1 MKLFNKIGTRLIL
14 IISLAV
20 IIIIGVFAYFN
31 IQSHSKNLISEVERH
46 ANQLSE
52 TVKKTMRFDMLQ
64 NNREHIAR
72 LINTVA
78 EEEGIKYI
86 RILNKKGEIIYSTD
100 MTQIG
105 TMLDKKAE
113 SCYACH
119 SENEPL
125 QKLSISERTR
135 IFRFNPDSAG
145 VLGVIN
151 PIYNEQ
157 SCWNSDCHAH
167 TSDQTV
173 LGVLD
178 ITVGL
183 EEVER
188 LTTEGKMDVALFAIF
203 AILTIAI
210 ILRILVKALI
220 QKPVRDLVKAT
231 NYVAV
236 GNLSHRIGHTRKD
249 EIGQLAD
256 SFDNMTRKLAE
267 TRMQLFQS
275 DKMASI
281 GRLAA
286 GVAHEINN
294 PLTGV
299 LTYSSFLLKRVKDNP
314 EMKADL
320 EVIVRETKRSR
331 EIVKGLLDFSRQ
343 STPKKGMVEIEEII
357 DNAVSVISNQL
368 KINHITLE
376 KKCDFKTPR
385 ITADANQIQQVFL
398 NLLINAIDAIG
409 KKGGSIVI
417 ATKEVS
423 LSPYGLVQIRHATC
437 PKGHSLID
445 EEHKID
451 GMPSIKL
458 KAKSETNE
466 GFVHLDPIYGK
477 HQDHYGIQFKDDEIV
492 YLYCPQCGV
501 SIVDEN
507 KKGPNCGAPTYSLL
521 APGQGVIEGCTKF
534 NCTWQQWDAVDSA
547 GNITFAEIKISDT
560 GCGIDEKYI
569 SKIFDPFYST
579 KGQNGTGLGL
589 SVIWGI
595 VNNHKGKIMIDS
607 ALNEGTTFTIHLPVQ
622 NEK

>member
-14 IISLAV
+14 AVSLTV

-46 ANQLSE
+46 TNQLSE
-52 TVKKTMRFDMLQ
+52 TIKNTMQFDMLQ
-64 NNREHIAR
+64 NHREHITR
-72 LINTVA
+72 VMNSVG
-78 EEEGIKYI
+78 EEECIKNV
-86 RILNKKGEIIYSTD
+86 RLLNKEGEIIYSTD
-100 MTQIG
+100 TTEIG
-105 TMLDKKAE
+105 TMLDKKGE
-113 SCYACH
+113 SCYVCH
-119 SENEPL
+119 VENEPL
-125 QKLSISERTR
+125 QKLPIKKRSR
-135 IFRFNPDSAG
+135 IFRIHPDSSSM
-145 VLGVIN
+145 LGVIN
-151 PIYNEQ
+151 PIYNEK
-157 SCWNSDCHAH
+157 SCWNSDCHGH
-167 TSDQTV
+167 TKEQTV

-178 ITVGL
+178 LTVCL
-183 EEVER
+183 KEVEKI
-188 LTTEGKMDVALFAIF
+188 TNESKMDVALFALI

-210 ILRILVKALI
+210 ILRILVKILI
-220 QKPVRDLVKAT
+220 QRPVRDLVKAA

-236 GNLSHRIGHTRKD
+236 GNLSHRIEYTRKD

-299 LTYSSFLLKRVKDNP
+299 LTYSSFLLKRVKNNP

-343 STPKKGMVEIEEII
+343 STPKKGSVVIGEVIE
-357 DNAVSVISNQL
+357 NAVAVISNQL

-376 KKCDFKTPR
+376 KKCGNNVPT

-409 KKGGSIVI
+409 KKGGTINI

-423 LSPYGLVQIRHATC
+423 LSPYGVIQIRSATC

-466 GFVHLDPIYGK
+466 GYIHLDPIYGK
-477 HQDHYGIQFKDDEIV
+477 HQDHYGIQFKDNEIV
-492 YLYCPQCGV
+492 RLYCPQCGI
-501 SIVDEN
+501 SLVDES
-507 KKGPNCGAPTYSLL
+507 KRGPNCGAPTYSLVV
-521 APGQGVIEGCTKF
+521 PGQGVIEGCTKF
-534 NCTWQQWDAVDSA
+534 NCTWQKWNAVDNA
-547 GNITFAEIKISDT
+547 GDIKFVEIKISDT
-560 GCGIDEKYI
+560 GSGIDEKYL

-579 KGQNGTGLGL
+579 KGQQGTGLGL

-595 VNNHKGKIMIDS
+595 VNNHRGKIIVDS
-607 ALNEGTTFTIHLPVQ
+607 AVNEGTTFTIHLRVQ
-622 NEK
+622 ND

>member
-1 MKLFNKIGTRLIL
+1 MKLFNKIGTRLI
-14 IISLAV
+14 IAISLTV

-46 ANQLSE
+46 TNQLSE
-52 TVKKTMRFDMLQ
+52 TIKNTMQFDMLQ
-64 NNREHIAR
+64 NHRDHITR
-72 LINTVA
+72 VMNSVG
-78 EEEGIKYI
+78 EEECIKNV
-86 RILNKKGEIIYSTD
+86 RLLNKEGEIIYSTD
-100 MTQIG
+100 TTEIG
-105 TMLDKKAE
+105 TMLDKKGE
-113 SCYACH
+113 SCYVCH
-119 SENEPL
+119 VENEPL
-125 QKLSISERTR
+125 QKLPIKNRSR
-135 IFRFNPDSAG
+135 IFRIHPDSSNM
-145 VLGVIN
+145 LGVIN

-157 SCWNSDCHAH
+157 SCWDADCHAH
-167 TSDQTV
+167 TEEQTV

-178 ITVGL
+178 LTVCL
-183 EEVER
+183 KEVEKVVN
-188 LTTEGKMDVALFAIF
+188 ESKMDVALFALI
-203 AILTIAI
+203 AILIIAI
-210 ILRILVKALI
+210 ILLILVKILI
-220 QKPVRDLVKAT
+220 QRPVRDLVKAT

-236 GNLSHRIGHTRKD
+236 GNLSHRIKYTRKD

-299 LTYSSFLLKRVKDNP
+299 LTYSSFLLKRVKNNP

-343 STPKKGMVEIEEII
+343 STPKKGSVIIGEII
-357 DNAVSVISNQL
+357 ENAVDVISNQL

-376 KKCDFKTPR
+376 KKCDNHIPK

-409 KKGGSIVI
+409 KKGGIIQI

-423 LSPYGLVQIRHATC
+423 LSPYGVIQIRNAAC

-445 EEHKID
+445 EEHKIE

-466 GFVHLDPIYGK
+466 GFIHLDPIYGK
-477 HQDHYGIQFKDDEIV
+477 HQDHYGIQIKDDEIV
-492 YLYCPQCGV
+492 RLYCPQCGI
-501 SIVDEN
+501 SLVDES
-507 KKGPNCGAPTYSLL
+507 KLGPNCGAPTYSLIV
-521 APGQGVIEGCTKF
+521 PGQGVIEGCTKF
-534 NCTWQQWDAVDSA
+534 KCMWQKWDAVDNA
-547 GNITFAEIKISDT
+547 GDIKFVEIKIKDS
-560 GCGIDEKYI
+560 GCGIDEKYL

-579 KGQNGTGLGL
+579 KGQQGTGLGL

-595 VNNHKGKIMIDS
+595 VNNHKGKIIVDS
-607 ALNEGTTFTIHLPVQ
+607 SINEGTTFTIHLRVD
-622 NEK
+622 ND

>member
-14 IISLAV
+14 AVSLSV
-20 IIIIGVFAYFN
+20 SIIIGVFAYFN

-46 ANQLSE
+46 VNQLSE
-52 TVKKTMRFDMLQ
+52 TVKNTMQFDMLQ
-64 NNREHIAR
+64 NNREHITR
-72 LINTVA
+72 IINIVGK
-78 EEEGIKYI
+78 EECIANV

-100 MTQIG
+100 NAEIG

-119 SENEPL
+119 VENEPL
-125 QKLSISERTR
+125 EKLPIKKRTR
-135 IFRFNPDSAG
+135 IFRLSPDSSR

-151 PIYNEQ
+151 PIYNDE
-157 SCWNSDCHAH
+157 SCWSADCHAH
-167 TSDQTV
+167 SKDMTV

-178 ITVGL
+178 ITVCL
-183 EEVER
+183 KKIDEQ
-188 LTTEGKMDVALFAIF
+188 TNKSKMDVALFALF
-203 AILTIAI
+203 AILTLAI
-210 ILRILVKALI
+210 ILRILVKILI
-220 QKPVRDLVKAT
+220 QRPVRDLVKAT

-236 GNLSHRIGHTRKD
+236 GNLSHRIEYTRKD

-256 SFDNMTRKLAE
+256 SFNNMTRKLAE

-299 LTYSSFLLKRVKDNP
+299 LTYSSFLLKRVKNNP

-343 STPKKGMVEIEEII
+343 STPKKGSVVIEEII
-357 DNAVSVISNQL
+357 DNAVAVITNQL

-376 KKCDFKTPR
+376 KKWGKNIPT

-409 KKGGSIVI
+409 KKGGTINI
-417 ATKEVS
+417 ATNEVS
-423 LSPYGLVQIRHATC
+423 LSPYGLIQIRSATC

-451 GMPSIKL
+451 GMPTVKL
-458 KAKSETNE
+458 KAKSESNE
-466 GFVHLDPIYGK
+466 GFVHLDPIYGR
-477 HQDHYGIQFKDDEIV
+477 HNDHFGIQFNEDEIV
-492 YLYCPQCGV
+492 RLYCPQCGV
-501 SIVDEN
+501 SMVDEN
-507 KKGPNCGAPTYSLL
+507 KKGPICGAPTYSLIV
-521 APGQGVIEGCTKF
+521 PGKGAIEGCTKF
-534 NCTWQQWDAVDSA
+534 SCVWQKWDAIDNA
-547 GNITFAEIKISDT
+547 GDIKFVEIKISDT
-560 GCGIDEKYI
+560 GSGIDEKYLN
-569 SKIFDPFYST
+569 KIFDPFYST
-579 KGQNGTGLGL
+579 KGQQGTGLGL

-595 VNNHKGKIMIDS
+595 VNNHKGKIIVDS
-607 ALNEGTTFTIHLPVQ
+607 AIDEGTTFTIHLRVQ
-622 NEK
+622 NDQ

>member
-14 IISLAV
+14 AVSLTV

-46 ANQLSE
+46 TNQLSE
-52 TVKKTMRFDMLQ
+52 TIKNTMQFDMLQ
-64 NNREHIAR
+64 NHREHITR
-72 LINTVA
+72 VMNSVG
-78 EEEGIKYI
+78 EEECIKNV
-86 RILNKKGEIIYSTD
+86 RLLNKEGEIIYSTD
-100 MTQIG
+100 STEIG
-105 TMLDKKAE
+105 TMLDKKGE
-113 SCYACH
+113 SCYVCH
-119 SENEPL
+119 VENEPL
-125 QKLSISERTR
+125 QKLPIKKRSR
-135 IFRFNPDSAG
+135 IFRIHPDSSSM
-145 VLGVIN
+145 LGVIN

-157 SCWNSDCHAH
+157 SCWDADCHAH
-167 TSDQTV
+167 TEEQTV

-178 ITVGL
+178 LTVCL
-183 EEVER
+183 KEVEKVAN
-188 LTTEGKMDVALFAIF
+188 ESKMDVALFALI
-203 AILTIAI
+203 AILVIAI
-210 ILRILVKALI
+210 ILRILVKILI
-220 QKPVRDLVKAT
+220 QRPVRDLVKAT

-236 GNLSHRIGHTRKD
+236 GNLSHRIEYTRKD
-249 EIGQLAD
+249 EIGQLAE

-267 TRMQLFQS
+267 TRIQLFQS

-299 LTYSSFLLKRVKDNP
+299 LTYSSFLLKRVKNNP

-343 STPKKGMVEIEEII
+343 STPKKGSVVIGEII
-357 DNAVSVISNQL
+357 DNAVAVISNQL

-376 KKCDFKTPR
+376 KKCENNLPT

-398 NLLINAIDAIG
+398 NLLINAIHAIG
-409 KKGGSIVI
+409 KKGGSIDI
-417 ATKEVS
+417 ETKEIS
-423 LSPYGLVQIRHATC
+423 LSPYGTIQIRSATC

-445 EEHKID
+445 EEHKIG

-466 GFVHLDPIYGK
+466 GFIHLDPIYGK
-477 HQDHYGIQFKDDEIV
+477 HQDHYGIQFKDAEIV
-492 YLYCPQCGV
+492 RLYCPKCGI
-501 SIVDEN
+501 SLVDES
-507 KKGPNCGAPTYSLL
+507 KRGPNCGAPTYSLIV
-521 APGQGVIEGCTKF
+521 PGQGAIEGCTKF
-534 NCTWQQWDAVDSA
+534 NCTWQKWEAVDNA
-547 GNITFAEIKISDT
+547 GDIKFVEIKIKDS
-560 GCGIDEKYI
+560 GCGIDEKYL

-579 KGQNGTGLGL
+579 KGQQGTGLGL

-595 VNNHKGKIMIDS
+595 VNNHKGKIIVDS
-607 ALNEGTTFTIHLPVQ
+607 TINEGTTFTIHLRVQ
-622 NEK
+622 ND

>member
-1 MKLFNKIGTRLIL
+1 MNLLNKIGTRLIL
-14 IISLAV
+14 AVSLTV
-20 IIIIGVFAYFN
+20 IIIIGVFAYYN
-31 IQSHSKNLISEVERH
+31 IQTQSNNLITEVERH

-52 TVKKTMRFDMLQ
+52 TIKNTMQFDMLQ
-64 NNREHIAR
+64 NHREHITRVMNSVGEEKCIENVR
-72 LINTVA
+72 L
-78 EEEGIKYI
+78 
-86 RILNKKGEIIYSTD
+86 LNKRGKIIYSTKKSE
-100 MTQIG
+100 IG

-119 SENEPL
+119 AENEPL
-125 QKLSISERTR
+125 QKLPIKERGR
-135 IFRFNPDSAG
+135 IFRIHPDSSKM
-145 VLGVIN
+145 LGVIN
-151 PIYNEQ
+151 PIHNEK
-157 SCWNSDCHAH
+157 SCWDAECHAH
-167 TSDQTV
+167 TKEQTV

-178 ITVGL
+178 LTVGL
-183 EEVER
+183 RDVEK
-188 LTTEGKMDVALFAIF
+188 LENESKMDVAIFAVF

-210 ILRILVKALI
+210 ILRIFVKILI
-220 QKPVRDLVKAT
+220 QRPVRDLVKAT

-236 GNLSHRIGHTRKD
+236 GNLSHKIKYTRKD
-249 EIGQLAD
+249 EIGQLAE

-267 TRMQLFQS
+267 ARIQLFQS

-343 STPKKGMVEIEEII
+343 STPRKGSVEIKEILS
-357 DNAVSVISNQL
+357 NALSVISNQL
-368 KINHITLE
+368 KINHISIE
-376 KKCDFKTPR
+376 KKCADGVPS

-398 NLLINAIDAIG
+398 NLFINAVDAIG
-409 KKGGSIVI
+409 KKGGTIKVS
-417 ATKEVS
+417 TKEIS
-423 LSPYGLVQIRHATC
+423 LSPYGTIQIRTATC

-451 GMPSIKL
+451 GMPSIKVM
-458 KAKSETNE
+458 AKSETNE

-477 HQDHYGIQFKDDEIV
+477 NQHHYGIQFRDDET
-492 YLYCPQCGV
+492 LNLSCPQCGI
-501 SIVDEN
+501 SLIDEN
-507 KKGPNCGAPTYSLL
+507 TKSPTCGVPTYSLIIPEKGTL
-521 APGQGVIEGCTKF
+521 IGCTKF
-534 NCTWQQWDAVDSA
+534 DCNWQKWDTVDND
-547 GNITFAEIKISDT
+547 GDIRFIEIKISDT
-560 GCGIDEKYI
+560 GSGIDPQYI

-579 KGQNGTGLGL
+579 KGQKGTGLGL

-595 VNNHKGKIMIDS
+595 INNHKGKITVDS
-607 ALNEGTTFTIHLPVQ
+607 AVNEGTTFTIHLPVHH
-622 NEK
+622 E

>member
-14 IISLAV
+14 AVSFTV

-31 IQSHSKNLISEVERH
+31 IQSHSENLISEVERH
-46 ANQLSE
+46 SNQLSE
-52 TVKKTMRFDMLQ
+52 TVKNTMRFDMLQ

-72 LINTVA
+72 LVNTVA
-78 EEEGIKYI
+78 KEEGIKYI
-86 RILNKKGEIIYSTD
+86 RIFNKKGEIIYSTD
-100 MTQIG
+100 NAQIG

-125 QKLSISERTR
+125 QKLPISKRTR
-135 IFRFNPDSAG
+135 IFKLHPDSTG
-145 VLGVIN
+145 ILGIIN
-151 PIYNEQ
+151 PIYNEE

-167 TSDQTV
+167 SSDQTV

-178 ITVGL
+178 ITVDL
-183 EEVER
+183 KEVER
-188 LTTEGKMDVALFAIF
+188 LTDESKMDVALFALI
-203 AILTIAI
+203 AILIIAI
-210 ILRILVKALI
+210 ILRIFVKILI
-220 QKPVRDLVKAT
+220 QRPVRDLVKAT

-236 GNLSHRIGHTRKD
+236 GNLSYRIKYTRKD

-256 SFDNMTRKLAE
+256 AFDNMTRKLAE

-299 LTYSSFLLKRVKDNP
+299 LTYSSFLLKRVKNNP

-343 STPKKGMVEIEEII
+343 STPKKGNVGIKEIM
-357 DNAVSVISNQL
+357 DNAIAVISNQL
-368 KINHITLE
+368 KINHITVE
-376 KKCDFKTPR
+376 KKCGENVPS
-385 ITADANQIQQVFL
+385 ITADANQVQQVFL

-409 KKGGSIVI
+409 NKGGKIFIVS
-417 ATKEVS
+417 KEIS
-423 LSPYGLVQIRHATC
+423 LSPYGTIQIRNATC

-451 GMPSIKL
+451 GLPSIKL
-458 KAKSETNE
+458 KAKSTHNE

-477 HQDHYGIQFKDDEIV
+477 NQHHYGIQFNEDEK
-492 YLYCPQCGV
+492 LRLFCPQCGV
-501 SIVDEN
+501 SLVDES
-507 KKGPNCGAPTYSLL
+507 KKSPTCGAPTYNLIV
-521 APGQGVIEGCTKF
+521 PEKGIIEGCTKF
-534 NCTWQQWDAVDSA
+534 DCNWQKWDAVDND
-547 GNITFAEIKISDT
+547 GNINFLEIKISDT
-560 GCGIDEKYI
+560 GSGIDPKYL

-579 KGQNGTGLGL
+579 KGQQGTGLGL

-595 VNNHKGKIMIDS
+595 INNHKGKIIVDS
-607 ALNEGTTFTIHLPVQ
+607 AINEGTTFTIHLPVQ
-622 NEK
+622 ND

>member
-1 MKLFNKIGTRLIL
+1 MKIFNKIGTRLIL
-14 IISLAV
+14 AVSFTVIVIIS
-20 IIIIGVFAYFN
+20 VFAYFN
-31 IQSHSKNLISEVERH
+31 IQSHSNNLISEVERH

-52 TVKKTMRFDMLQ
+52 TVKNTMQFDMLQ

-78 EEEGIKYI
+78 KEEGIKYI

-100 MTQIG
+100 KTQIG

-125 QKLSISERTR
+125 HKLSIKERTR
-135 IFRFNPDSAG
+135 IFKLNKGSTG
-145 VLGVIN
+145 ILGVIN

-178 ITVGL
+178 ITVDL
-183 EEVER
+183 KEVER
-188 LTTEGKMDVALFAIF
+188 LTDESKMDVAIF
-203 AILTIAI
+203 AIIAI
-210 ILRILVKALI
+210 LVIAVILRILVKILI
-220 QKPVRDLVKAT
+220 QRPVRDLLKAT

-236 GNLSHRIGHTRKD
+236 GNLSHRINSSRKD
-249 EIGQLAD
+249 EIGKLAD
-256 SFDNMTRKLAE
+256 SFDNMTLKLAE
-267 TRMQLFQS
+267 ARIQLFQS

-343 STPKKGMVEIEEII
+343 STPKTGKIELKEIVENTI
-357 DNAVSVISNQL
+357 AVIANQL

-376 KKCDFKTPR
+376 KKYGQNIPQLM
-385 ITADANQIQQVFL
+385 ADANQIQQVFL

-409 KKGGSIVI
+409 KKGGTITI
-417 ATKEVS
+417 ATKEVY
-423 LSPYGLVQIRHATC
+423 LSPYGTFQIRNATC
-437 PKGHSLID
+437 LNGHSLID
-445 EEHKID
+445 EKHKID
-451 GMPSIKL
+451 GFPSIKL
-458 KAKSETNE
+458 KAKSSQNE
-466 GFVHLDPIYGK
+466 GFIHLNPIYGK
-477 HQDHYGIQFKDDEIV
+477 HQHHYGIQFNDNEAIN
-492 YLYCPQCGV
+492 LSCPQCGISLV
-501 SIVDEN
+501 NEN
-507 KKGPNCGAPTYSLL
+507 KKSPTCGAPIYSLII
-521 APGQGVIEGCTKF
+521 PGKGTIEGCTKF
-534 NCTWQQWDAVDSA
+534 NCNWQRWDAIDNA
-547 GNITFAEIKISDT
+547 GDIDFVEIKISDT
-560 GCGIDEKYI
+560 GSGIEPQYL

-579 KGQNGTGLGL
+579 KGQKGTGLGL

-595 VNNHKGKIMIDS
+595 VNNHRGKITVDS
-607 ALNEGTTFTIHLPVQ
+607 LVNEGTTFTILLPVRY
-622 NEK
+622 E

>member
-14 IISLAV
+14 AVSLTV
-20 IIIIGVFAYFN
+20 IIIISVFAYFN
-31 IQSHSKNLISEVERH
+31 IQSQSKNLIAEVERH
-46 ANQLSE
+46 TNQLSE
-52 TVKKTMRFDMLQ
+52 TIKNTMQFDMLS
-64 NNREHIAR
+64 NHREHITR
-72 LINTVA
+72 VMNSVGA
-78 EEEGIKYI
+78 EECIKNV
-86 RILNKKGEIIYSTD
+86 RLLNKSGKIIYSTNLNEV
-100 MTQIG
+100 G
-105 TMLDKKAE
+105 TMLNKKTE

-119 SENEPL
+119 AENEPL
-125 QKLSISERTR
+125 QKLPIKERAR
-135 IFRFNPDSAG
+135 IFKIHPDSSRM
-145 VLGVIN
+145 LGVIN
-151 PIYNEQ
+151 PIYNEK
-157 SCWNSDCHAH
+157 SCWEADCHAH
-167 TSDQTV
+167 TKDATV

-178 ITVGL
+178 LTVCL
-183 EEVER
+183 KEVEKI
-188 LTTEGKMDVALFAIF
+188 ENESKIDVAIFALF

-210 ILRILVKALI
+210 ILRILVKILI
-220 QKPVRDLVKAT
+220 QRPVRDLVKAT

-236 GNLSHRIGHTRKD
+236 GNLSHRIKYTRKD

-256 SFDNMTRKLAE
+256 SFDNMTHKLAE

-299 LTYSSFLLKRVKDNP
+299 LTYSSFLLKRVKNNP

-343 STPKKGMVEIEEII
+343 STPKKGKVEISEIM
-357 DNAVSVISNQL
+357 DNALSVISNQL
-368 KINHITLE
+368 KINHITVE
-376 KKCDFKTPR
+376 KVCDKTVPA

-409 KKGGSIVI
+409 KKGGTIKIS
-417 ATKEVS
+417 AKEIS
-423 LSPYGLVQIRHATC
+423 LSPYGTIQIRSATC

-458 KAKSETNE
+458 KAKSDSNE
-466 GFVHLDPIYGK
+466 GYVHLDPIYGK
-477 HQDHYGIQFKDDEIV
+477 HQDHYGIQFEEDETV
-492 YLYCPQCGV
+492 HLYCPQCGV
-501 SIVDEN
+501 SIVDE
-507 KKGPNCGAPTYSLL
+507 KRIGPNCGAPTYSIIV
-521 APGQGVIEGCTKF
+521 PGQGSIEGCTKF
-534 NCTWQQWDAVDSA
+534 NCTWQKWDAVDND
-547 GNITFAEIKISDT
+547 GDIKFVEIKISDT
-560 GCGIDEKYI
+560 GSGIDEKYL

-579 KGQNGTGLGL
+579 KGQQGTGLGL

-595 VNNHKGKIMIDS
+595 VNNHKGKIIVDS
-607 ALNEGTTFTIHLPVQ
+607 AINEGTTFTIHLRVQ
-622 NEK
+622 NDQ

>member
-1 MKLFNKIGTRLIL
+1 MKLFNKIGTRLI
-14 IISLAV
+14 IAISLTV

-46 ANQLSE
+46 TNQLSE
-52 TVKKTMRFDMLQ
+52 TIKNTMQFDMLQ
-64 NNREHIAR
+64 NHRDHITR
-72 LINTVA
+72 VMNSVG
-78 EEEGIKYI
+78 EEECIKNV
-86 RILNKKGEIIYSTD
+86 RLLNKEGEIIYSTD
-100 MTQIG
+100 TTEIG
-105 TMLDKKAE
+105 TMLDKKGE
-113 SCYACH
+113 SCYVCH
-119 SENEPL
+119 VENEPL
-125 QKLSISERTR
+125 QKLPIKNRSR
-135 IFRFNPDSAG
+135 IFRIHPDSSNM
-145 VLGVIN
+145 LGVIN

-157 SCWNSDCHAH
+157 SCWDADCHAH
-167 TSDQTV
+167 TEEQTV

-178 ITVGL
+178 LTVCL
-183 EEVER
+183 KEVEKVVN
-188 LTTEGKMDVALFAIF
+188 ESKMDVALFALI
-203 AILTIAI
+203 AILIIAI
-210 ILRILVKALI
+210 ILLILVKILI
-220 QKPVRDLVKAT
+220 QRPVRDLVKAT

-236 GNLSHRIGHTRKD
+236 GNLSHRIKYTRKD

-299 LTYSSFLLKRVKDNP
+299 LTYSSFLLKRVKNNP

-343 STPKKGMVEIEEII
+343 STPKKGSVIIGEII
-357 DNAVSVISNQL
+357 ENAVDVISNQL

-376 KKCDFKTPR
+376 KKCDNHIPK

-409 KKGGSIVI
+409 KKGGIIQI

-423 LSPYGLVQIRHATC
+423 LSPYGVIQIRNAAC

-445 EEHKID
+445 EEHKIE

-466 GFVHLDPIYGK
+466 GFIHLDPIYGK
-477 HQDHYGIQFKDDEIV
+477 HQDHYGIQIKDDEIV
-492 YLYCPQCGV
+492 RLYCPQCGI
-501 SIVDEN
+501 SLVDES
-507 KKGPNCGAPTYSLL
+507 KLGPNCGAPTYSLIVH
-521 APGQGVIEGCTKF
+521 GQGVIEGCTKF
-534 NCTWQQWDAVDSA
+534 KCMWQKWDAVDNA
-547 GNITFAEIKISDT
+547 GDIKFVEIKIKDS
-560 GCGIDEKYI
+560 GCGIDEKYL

-579 KGQNGTGLGL
+579 KGQQGTGLGL

-595 VNNHKGKIMIDS
+595 VNNHKGKIIVDS
-607 ALNEGTTFTIHLPVQ
+607 SINEGTTFTIHLRVD
-622 NEK
+622 ND